1 MWAAHRLN
9 QALII
14 VLLRRLRIAIIR
26 VGHVEGGIL
35 EKIQFSLSEV
45 FPETNAFVV
54 GGIMPLRDDAYNPRR
69 GQYHSSRI
77 LSCIR
82 AGHQPA
88 HGDRVLGVTEADLYV
103 PSLNFV
109 FGEAGR
115 DGSAIISLFRL
126 RPEFYGEPKDV
137 GLFLERA
144 SKEAVHEL
152 GHTLGLGHCTDPGCV
167 MFFSNSIIDTD
178 RKNRTFCKACHPRVL
193 QNVEKLG

>member
-1 MWAAHRLN
+1 
-9 QALII
+9 
-14 VLLRRLRIAIIR
+14 LRRLRIAIVR

-35 EKIQFSLSEV
+35 ERVQFSLSEV

-54 GGIMPLRDDAYNPRR
+54 GGIMPLPDDAYNPRR

-82 AGHQPA
+82 AGYQPV

-115 DGSAIISLFRL
+115 YGSAIISLFRL
-126 RPEFYGEPKDV
+126 RPEFYGEPRDV

-152 GHTLGLGHCTDPGCV
+152 GHTLGLGHCPDPGCV

-178 RKNRTFCKACHPRVL
+178 RKNRTFCKACHPEALRT
-193 QNVEKLG
+193 VEKLG

>member
-1 MWAAHRLN
+1 M
-9 QALII
+9 
-14 VLLRRLRIAIIR
+14 RRLRIAIVC
-26 VGHVEGGIL
+26 VGHVEGRIL
-35 EKIQFSLSEV
+35 ESIRFSLSEV
-45 FPETNAFVV
+45 FPDTNAFVI
-54 GGIMPLRDDAYNPRR
+54 GSIMPLPDDDFDPRR
-69 GQYHSSRI
+69 RQYHSSRI
-77 LSCIR
+77 LSRITAR
-82 AGHQPA
+82 YQPA
-88 HGDRVLGVTEADLYV
+88 HSDRVLGVTEADLYV

-126 RPEFYGEPKDV
+126 RPEFYGETRDV

-152 GHTLGLGHCTDPGCV
+152 GHMLGLDHCPDPGCV

-178 RKNRTFCKACHPRVL
+178 RKNRTFCKTCHPEVL